1 MREMN
6 CRNVRREVE
15 EVAAGDLLSS
25 SAIDHLKNCPQCG
38 TFREER
44 VKLREMLS
52 TLGAVEAP
60 GDFEF
65 RLRARLANE
74 ERGGGQPFVMRNLS
88 FGFRSATVATILL
101 LIGSALLFVSL
112 RTAPNSSLSE
122 SATKSPSAATDQSR
136 NDGQKGSGNVA
147 TVAEKVPGTDPSG
160 ITVGKP
166 TAPHPRET
174 VNRNRG
180 GGSRRTEVASVR
192 GDAGPGARLKARDMG
207 ATEARVLRQ
216 TDAMAVTGATTAFP
230 IGASFQ
236 SLKVSLDDGRGTSR
250 TISLPSVSFGSQ
262 GVLAQSSSPL
272 LAAARRDW

>member
-25 SAIDHLKNCPQCG
+25 SAINHLKNCPQCG

-44 VKLREMLS
+44 LKLREMLS

-74 ERGGGQPFVMRNLS
+74 KRGGRQPFVMRNLS

-112 RTAPNSSLSE
+112 RTQPSDSLS
-122 SATKSPSAATDQSR
+122 ADTTKSPSTATDNSL
-136 NDGQKGSGNVA
+136 NNGQKESGNIA
-147 TVAEKVPGTDPSG
+147 TAADNLPEKGRSDVTEGKQPS
-160 ITVGKP
+160 P
-166 TAPHPRET
+166 DARENT
-174 VNRNRG
+174 SRAG
-180 GGSRRTEVASVR
+180 GFRRKEVASVR
-192 GDAGPGARLKARDMG
+192 GDAGSSGRLRTREMG

-216 TDAMAVTGATTAFP
+216 TDAMAATGTTTAFP

-262 GVLAQSSSPL
+262 RVLANGSSPL
-272 LAAARRDW
+272 LASARSAW

>member
-6 CRNVRREVE
+6 CRKVRREVE

-44 VKLREMLS
+44 LKLREMLS

-74 ERGGGQPFVMRNLS
+74 KRGGGQPFVMRNLS
-88 FGFRSATVATILL
+88 FGFRSATVATVLL
-101 LIGSALLFVSL
+101 LIGSALLFFSL
-112 RTAPNSSLSE
+112 RTPPNSSLSAD
-122 SATKSPSAATDQSR
+122 ATKSPSSTAPDQSR
-136 NDGQKGSGNVA
+136 NDGHKGSGNVA
-147 TVAEKVPGTDPSG
+147 TTADSVPGTDPSG
-160 ITVGKP
+160 GTGIEQTSADTQG
-166 TAPHPRET
+166 R
-174 VNRNRG
+174 VNMNRG
-180 GGSRRTEVASVR
+180 GGSRRAEVASVR
-192 GDAGPGARLKARDMG
+192 GAAGSNLKTRDMG
-207 ATEARVLRQ
+207 ITEARVLRP
-216 TDAMAVTGATTAFP
+216 TDTMAATGSTTAFP

-262 GVLAQSSSPL
+262 RVLAQGSSPL
-272 LAAARRDW
+272 LASARSDW